1 MAKQTSYTFKLSKE
15 EQTTLVNILKTGNYR
30 PATLEHTIIA
40 ATGTNC
46 NIALYKSGKCLVQG
60 KGSEDFVLFVM
71 EPLVLHQAQLGYEE
85 IQSPEMFEPHMG
97 IDESGK
103 GDFFGPIVIASVYVD
118 KDITAKLRDM
128 GLRES
133 KAISSDKRVRDMA
146 RELRKHLNGAYSLVT
161 IGPSAYNKLYAKMRN
176 VNRMLAWAHA
186 RAIENLLEK
195 VPSCPMAISDQF
207 GAKEQVEKALMSKG
221 RSLKLVQRHK
231 AESDPAVAAA
241 SVLAREAFINAMA
254 KLEKRFEQDIPKGA
268 SAAVQQA
275 AGELAKKHKPAILLE
290 VAKCHFKTTDKVL
303 AELGEDRSC
312 LGPEGAA
319 TSKAFAGRGKKR

>member
-1 MAKQTSYTFKLSKE
+1 MAKQTSYTFKLPKE
-15 EQTTLVNILKTGNYR
+15 QQAILVNILKTGNYR
-30 PATLEHTIIA
+30 PAKLEHTIIA
-40 ATGTNC
+40 ATGSDC
-46 NIALYKSGKCLVQG
+46 KIAIYKTGKCLVQG
-60 KGSEDFVLFVM
+60 KGAEDFVLFVL
-71 EPLVLHQAQLGYEE
+71 EPLVFQEAHLGYEE
-85 IQSPEMFEPHMG
+85 IHSPEMFKPHMG

-118 KDITAKLRDM
+118 KGITDKLRDM

-133 KAISSDKRVRDMA
+133 KAITTDKRIRDVA
-146 RELRKHLNGAYSLVT
+146 RELRKVIKGGFSLVT
-161 IGPSAYNKLYAKMRN
+161 IGPSSYNRLYAKMRN

-195 VPSCPMAISDQF
+195 IPSCPMAISDQF

-221 RSLKLVQRHK
+221 RSLKLVQRHR

-241 SVLAREAFINAMA
+241 SVLAREAFIDALA
-254 KLEKRFEQDIPKGA
+254 KLAKRFGQDMPKGA

-275 AGELAKKHKPAILLE
+275 AIELIKKNKPAILLE
-290 VAKCHFKTTDKVL
+290 TAKCHFKTTDKVL
-303 AELGEDRSC
+303 GELGEERAC

-319 TSKAFAGRGKKR
+319 VSKAFTGRGKKR